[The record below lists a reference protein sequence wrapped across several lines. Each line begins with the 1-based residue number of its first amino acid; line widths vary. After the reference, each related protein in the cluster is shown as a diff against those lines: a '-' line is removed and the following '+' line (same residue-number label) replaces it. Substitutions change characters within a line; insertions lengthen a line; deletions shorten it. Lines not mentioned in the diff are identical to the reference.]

1 MKQNRY
7 DDSAFFDA
15 YSTMDRSIRGLEGA
29 NEWHELKK
37 MLPDF
42 QGKRVL
48 DIGCGFGW
56 HCRYAL
62 EQGAA
67 SVVGLDISQ
76 KMLAEAKKKTTDT
89 RIQYICS
96 AVEDSDFPEDS
107 FDSVISSL
115 ALHYTPSFEDVV
127 TKVRKCLVCGG
138 DFVFSVEHPIFTAY
152 GSQDW
157 YYDQEG
163 NSLHWP
169 LDRYFS
175 EGPRNAVFL
184 GEKVIKYHT
193 TLTTYINTLIKSGF
207 AITALVEP
215 MPEQHVLNSIPKMAD
230 ELRRPMM
237 LLVSAKKLS

>member
-7 DDSAFFDA
+7 DDTAFFDA
-15 YSTMDRSIRGLEGA
+15 YSSMDRSVRGLEGA

-48 DIGCGFGW
+48 DLGCGFGW
-56 HCRYAL
+56 HCRYAV
-62 EQGAA
+62 EHGAA

-76 KMLAEAKKKTTDT
+76 KMLAEAKNKTTST
-89 RIQYICS
+89 RIKYICS
-96 AVEDSDFPEDS
+96 AIEDSDLPENS

-127 TKVRKCLVCGG
+127 TKVRNCLVCGG
-138 DFVFSVEHPIFTAY
+138 AFVFSVEHPIFTAH

-163 NSLHWP
+163 RSLHWP
-169 LDRYFS
+169 LDRYFT

-193 TLTTYINTLIKSGF
+193 TLTTYINTLIRFGF
-207 AITALVEP
+207 TITALVEP
-215 MPEQHVLNSIPKMAD
+215 MPEQHVLSSVPAMAD

-237 LLVSAKKLS
+237 LLVSAKKCS